1 MISRS
6 RAVGLHILSELYE
19 CKEILTYKK
28 QELSS
33 KISQIIRRCHLT
45 EIGSHYHEFEGG
57 GITAI
62 VALAESHIAL
72 HTWPEISYAT
82 LEVFVCNYTQDN
94 TGAAHEVHDAIVQLL
109 APERLESRALER

>member
-1 MISRS
+1 MLS

-19 CKEILTYKK
+19 CKELLTYDK
-28 QELSS
+28 QALSS
-33 KISQIIRRCHLT
+33 RISRFISNCHLT

-72 HTWPEISYAT
+72 HTWPEIAYAT

-94 TGAAHEVHDAIVQLL
+94 SGAAHEVHDSIVKLL
-109 APERLESRALER
+109 VPERLETRALER